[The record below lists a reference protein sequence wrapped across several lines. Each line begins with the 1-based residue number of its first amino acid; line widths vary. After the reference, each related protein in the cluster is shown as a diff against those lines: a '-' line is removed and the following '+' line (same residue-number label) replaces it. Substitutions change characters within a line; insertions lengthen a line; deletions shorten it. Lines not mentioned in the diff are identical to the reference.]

1 MEPLLNFSDQPVC
14 NFLSVRGSVEGMKE
28 LTELN
33 ESSFQSEV
41 LESNLPVLVDFYAP
55 WCGPCK
61 MLAPILA
68 QLALEFQGRVKI
80 AKLNVDEAPGVAA
93 RYNVTGVPTLILFS
107 DGKEKS
113 QMVGLASTKALKTL
127 LESATSTGAAVA
139 SNPQ

>member
-1 MEPLLNFSDQPVC
+1 
-14 NFLSVRGSVEGMKE
+14 MKE

-41 LESNLPVLVDFYAP
+41 LESSLPVLVDFYAP

-68 QLALEFQGRVKI
+68 QLSLEFQGRVKV
-80 AKLNVDEAPGVAA
+80 AKLNVDDAPGVAA

-113 QMVGLASTKALKTL
+113 QMVGLVSTKALKTL

-139 SNPQ
+139 PNPQ

>member
-1 MEPLLNFSDQPVC
+1 
-14 NFLSVRGSVEGMKE
+14 MKE

-33 ESSFQSEV
+33 ESSFESEV
-41 LESNLPVLVDFYAP
+41 LESSLPVLVDFYAP

-80 AKLNVDEAPGVAA
+80 AKLNVDEAPGLAA
-93 RYNVTGVPTLILFS
+93 RYKVTGVPTLILFS

-113 QMVGLASTKALKTL
+113 QMVGLASTKALKAL
-127 LESATSTGAAVA
+127 LESATATGAVVA
-139 SNPQ
+139 PIPQ

>member
-1 MEPLLNFSDQPVC
+1 
-14 NFLSVRGSVEGMKE
+14 MKE

-41 LESNLPVLVDFYAP
+41 LESSLPVLVDFYAP

-68 QLALEFQGRVKI
+68 QLALEVQGRVKF

-107 DGKEKS
+107 DGKKKS

-139 SNPQ
+139 PNPQ